1 MHQRF
6 IFRLL
11 VCLLILNL
19 DACGDVATLPEQA
32 GVGPHPTLPPPNL
45 TLLPT
50 VNVAPAKGWPRPPA
64 LALCSPQRR
73 CTGCRNQCPTLA
85 RR

>member
-1 MHQRF
+1 MHRPF

-32 GVGPHPTLPPPNL
+32 VSGVGGCPPFTCSGGVAQ
-45 TLLPT
+45 TLLAQHT
-50 VNVAPAKGWPRPPA
+50 PA
-64 LALCSPQRR
+64 LLQRPGSGGLR
-73 CTGCRNQCPTLA
+73 
-85 RR
+85 

>member
-19 DACGDVATLPEQA
+19 YACGDVATLPEQA
-32 GVGPHPTLPPPNL
+32 GMGPY
-45 TLLPT
+45 
-50 VNVAPAKGWPRPPA
+50 KCRFFIPRF
-64 LALCSPQRR
+64 PQR
-73 CTGCRNQCPTLA
+73 N
-85 RR
+85 